1 MIINTG
7 SFTSAIPVAPS
18 DTINIPGPIL
28 RFKGETTS
36 VESSP
41 GRNEGVL
48 KDDTFVED
56 GFVTTYNSDGSIK
69 HMGVSRGMVVY
80 NMYSTISSSNN
91 APLQATILEV
101 VDKNTLIL
109 SADIFPLA
117 GGVAVQAYNIYDAN
131 EVSPPGAQLYVGTA
145 GDVYVETING
155 DLVFIEDVPAG
166 DILPVVIQ
174 KVLVG
179 AAAAGGQPNTL
190 TTAGKLTA
198 FI

>member
-1 MIINTG
+1 MIINT
-7 SFTSAIPVAPS
+7 SSYTSAIPVAPS
-18 DTINIPGPIL
+18 DTINIPGPTIRL
-28 RFKGETTS
+28 SRATTATT
-36 VESSP
+36 P
-41 GRNEGVL
+41 DGTLNQL
-48 KDDTFVED
+48 IDTGATF
-56 GFVTTYNSDGSIK
+56 TST
-69 HMGVSRGMVVY
+69 VSRGMVVY
-80 NMYSTISSSNN
+80 NMFATIASGIN
-91 APLQATILEV
+91 APSVATIV
-101 VDKNTLIL
+101 QVINDTTLLL
-109 SADIFPLA
+109 SANIFPFA
-117 GGVAVQAYNIYDAN
+117 GGTAVSAYKIYDAN

-145 GDVYVETING
+145 GNVYVETVNG